1 MKLLEK
7 ITSPEKIKDLSVEQL
22 SGLAEEIRQSIISS
36 VSKTGGHLA
45 TNLGSVELTIALH
58 YVLDISRDKLVW
70 DVSNQTYSHKI
81 LTGRRDKMDTIRQY
95 KGLAGFA
102 KREESKYDH
111 FGAGHASTSISAA
124 LGMAVARDNAD
135 DDYKVVAIIGDGAMT
150 GGLAFEGLNNAGS
163 LKNDLTVILNDNSWS
178 ISKNVGA
185 MSKYLTNM
193 LTDEKFNKLRD
204 EIWEMTGRFKRRDK
218 IRSAIQHIEQSVR
231 GVIVPGM
238 LFQKLG
244 FRYFGPINGHDLPLL
259 IRTLGNLKN
268 ISGPKMLHV
277 VTTKGKG
284 YKPAEGNPTKY
295 HGVSSFDKITGQM
308 DKKAS
313 TLPSYTEVFG
323 NSMIELAAKDDNV
336 IAITAAMA
344 PGTGLVKFS
353 EEFPKRFFDVGIA
366 EGHAG
371 TFAAGISA
379 GGGKPYLTIYSTF
392 MQRAFDMVMHD
403 MALQKLP
410 VVLCMDRGGLVG
422 SDGPTHH
429 GVYDLSFISTLPDIV
444 MAVPKDGN
452 ELRSMLHYTVDNEIK
467 IPIAIRYPRDTIP
480 TEMKSE
486 IEPIDWGCWEQLT
499 AEGDIT
505 VLAVG
510 TMVTTAL
517 NIKNTL
523 KEKGI
528 NISVVNARFVKP
540 FDEQFLN
547 KVMKK
552 SKAVVTIEENALI
565 GGFGQA
571 VAAYLLTNKYQGSFT
586 ALGIPDRYIT
596 HGTRAELL
604 REIELDEKGVSNAI
618 IALSESLESGNGFYR
633 KLKIF
638 SNNKHQDFQ
647 KEKEKETDIVSEKDL
662 K

>member
-1 MKLLEK
+1 MSLLDK
-7 ITSPEKIKDLSVEQL
+7 ITSPEKIKDLSIEQL
-22 SGLAEEIRQSIISS
+22 SELAEEIRQAIISS

-45 TNLGSVELTIALH
+45 TNLGTIELTLALH
-58 YVLDISRDKLVW
+58 YTLDISRDKLVW
-70 DVSNQTYSHKI
+70 DVSDQTYPHKI
-81 LTGRRDKMDTIRQY
+81 LTGRRNKMDTIRQY
-95 KGLAGFA
+95 KGLAGFS
-102 KREESKYDH
+102 KREESPYDH

-124 LGMAVARDNAD
+124 LGMAVARDID
-135 DDYKVVAIIGDGAMT
+135 GDDYEVVAIIGDGAMT
-150 GGLAFEGLNNAGS
+150 GGLAYEGLNNAGS
-163 LKNDLTVILNDNSWS
+163 LKNNVTVILNDNSMS

-193 LTDEKFNKLRD
+193 LTDEKFNRLRE
-204 EIWEMTGRFKRRDK
+204 EIWEMIGRFKRRDK
-218 IRSAIQHIEQSVR
+218 IRLAIQHIEQSVR
-231 GVIVPGM
+231 GIIVPGM

-244 FRYFGPINGHDLPLL
+244 FKYYGPIDGHDLSLL
-259 IRTLGNLKN
+259 IKTLDNLKN
-268 ISGPKMLHV
+268 ISGPKMLHI

-295 HGVSSFDKITGQM
+295 HGVGTFDKVTGQM
-308 DKKAS
+308 DKKTAIR
-313 TLPSYTEVFG
+313 PSYTEVFG
-323 NSMIELAAKDDNV
+323 SSLIELADKDENV
-336 IAITAAMA
+336 IAISAAMA
-344 PGTGLVKFS
+344 PGTGLVEFS
-353 EEFPKRFFDVGIA
+353 EKYPERFFDVGIA

-371 TFAAGISA
+371 TFAAGIA
-379 GGGKPYLTIYSTF
+379 AVGGKPYLTIYSTF
-392 MQRAFDMVMHD
+392 MQRAFDMIMHD
-403 MALQKLP
+403 IALQKLP

-422 SDGPTHH
+422 GDGPTHH
-429 GVYDLSFISTLPDIV
+429 GVFDLTFISTLPDIV

-480 TEMKSE
+480 TEMKAE

-499 AEGDIT
+499 AEEDIT
-505 VLAVG
+505 ILAVG

-540 FDEQFLN
+540 LDEQFLN
-547 KVMKK
+547 KIMKK
-552 SKAVVTIEENALI
+552 SKVVVTIEENALI

-604 REIELDEKGVSNAI
+604 REIELDEEGISKAI
-618 IALSESLESGNGFYR
+618 ISLSESLKSGNGFYR

-638 SNNKHQDFQ
+638 SNNKHQDSQ
-647 KEKEKETDIVSEKDL
+647 NKPETATVSEKNL